1 MTEFQSEKV
10 LKAIDDFEQNWEGF
24 RNTLLFQMETGGLK
38 SWPSR
43 FYNNTEIEYAKSN
56 NPRPNFVIRI
66 EKRFK
71 AKEIDKLGKNI
82 FRFLKNEVLKLKNL
96 IQFVTK

>member
-1 MTEFQSEKV
+1 MGTGV
-10 LKAIDDFEQNWEGF
+10 LKFWD
-24 RNTLLFQMETGGLK
+24 
-38 SWPSR
+38 SR
-43 FYNNTEIEYAKSN
+43 FYNKTEIEYAKSN

-66 EKRFK
+66 EKRHR

-82 FRFLKNEVLKLKNL
+82 FRFLKSEVLKLENL